1 MRAESEREGEMEDG
15 GISISPTQ
23 TLTNRSS
30 LKSHSHF
37 NNYHFWKHKLREN
50 CYKRVREDRTRLLW
64 KSRLP
69 SSTASHSL
77 NHNQNQKDL
86 IKSSLQDIVSD
97 ELRKIK
103 DSSLNDCSEFLTSAP
118 EANDVLWEYDGLCN
132 AYQGE
137 CEEILLEMQ
146 RIFYDDLGVEPTR
159 KEPDSHVET
168 WEEEEDEYLARAVY
182 EHMQLNDEQVC
193 EKIWC
198 PICKQG
204 ELLENYLLIYCSLC
218 ELKLNKDN
226 EVSLDLMRV
235 RLAEAHAEHL
245 DRGCRLKPKFCMET
259 RFDLTA
265 LYICC
270 PSCNIFEVVM

>member
-15 GISISPTQ
+15 GISISPIQ
-23 TLTNRSS
+23 TFTNRSS

-103 DSSLNDCSEFLTSAP
+103 NSSLNDCSEFLTSTP
-118 EANDVLWEYDGLCN
+118 EANDVLWEYDGLHN

-168 WEEEEDEYLARAVY
+168 WEDEEDEYLAHAVY
-182 EHMQLNDEQVC
+182 EHMQLNDEQ
-193 EKIWC
+193 
-198 PICKQG
+198 
-204 ELLENYLLIYCSLC
+204 
-218 ELKLNKDN
+218 
-226 EVSLDLMRV
+226 VSLDLMRV